1 MTPAEWNAAIVLTLI
16 VLFAV
21 WSIATGPRRERQS
34 QARID
39 AAMSAAL
46 KRKKNEGTTT

>member
-1 MTPAEWNAAIVLTLI
+1 MSPAEWNAVVVLVLI

-21 WSIATGPRRERQS
+21 WSIATGPRREREN

-39 AAMSAAL
+39 AVMRDAIRR
-46 KRKKNEGTTT
+46 KREER